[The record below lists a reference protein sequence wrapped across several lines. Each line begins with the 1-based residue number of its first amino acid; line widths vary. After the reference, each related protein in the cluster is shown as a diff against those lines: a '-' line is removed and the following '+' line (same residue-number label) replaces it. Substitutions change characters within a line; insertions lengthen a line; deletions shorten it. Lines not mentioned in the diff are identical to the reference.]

1 MFPTTVLVIHFKRS
15 LLVCD
20 LKFLL
25 HWPMTDKK
33 MASTKRLRER
43 EKVKNRNDEKF
54 RYYSQ
59 VL

>member
-43 EKVKNRNDEKF
+43 ERERESKK
-54 RYYSQ
+54 
-59 VL
+59 